1 MPSPLPSPPP
11 GAPSPVPPADRRRR
25 RPWMLAALA
34 LVLFLTTFGLVVLVR
49 DRADADRAD
58 GGTSPGADAGADAG
72 PAPTRPGPP
81 PTGDGPPPASDAPAP
96 GDASP
101 PQDSA
106 PQDSAP
112 QDSAPQ
118 DRAPDDQGSQGLNDL
133 LQRLMGSAG
142 LPNLDPACVSDV
154 LGKQGPASHSIE
166 GDVRQQVEEIK
177 PLVEQQRGLKYAKDV
192 QPVFQSSSEFEQQL
206 SQKTKAE
213 YPDAQADL
221 DGRLLGL
228 LGAVPKGT
236 DMKALQTELMAGQVA
251 GYYDPDSGELVVR
264 TPDGSSSLDANG
276 QVTLAHE
283 LDHALTDQVLGLP
296 DTAKPGQSDADL
308 AQLGLVEGD
317 ATLLMEQFSLG
328 SVSLLD
334 QLGAAMSP
342 DAAAAQR
349 QLDGA
354 PSYLR
359 NQLMFPYLSG
369 LSYVCR
375 LYAEGGWPAVDAA
388 YRDLPQTTAELLY
401 PDRAGVAPKDP
412 SAIASP
418 GGGWTEAQKDTLGAA
433 QLLWLFQAPGGDEGK
448 AISDPAKA
456 AQHWAGGDLALFT
469 SGERSALGLALVDTA
484 DGGTLCHAVGDWYA
498 AAFSATSTEQA
509 GATVMSGDDQVGV
522 LRCAGREVR
531 LGIAPDESSAATLAH

>member
-1 MPSPLPSPPP
+1 MSSP
-11 GAPSPVPPADRRRR
+11 
-25 RPWMLAALA
+25 
-34 LVLFLTTFGLVVLVR
+34 
-49 DRADADRAD
+49 
-58 GGTSPGADAGADAG
+58 
-72 PAPTRPGPP
+72 
-81 PTGDGPPPASDAPAP
+81 
-96 GDASP
+96 
-101 PQDSA
+101 
-106 PQDSAP
+106 
-112 QDSAPQ
+112 
-118 DRAPDDQGSQGLNDL
+118 
-133 LQRLMGSAG
+133 
-142 LPNLDPACVSDV
+142 
-154 LGKQGPASHSIE
+154 
-166 GDVRQQVEEIK
+166 
-177 PLVEQQRGLKYAKDV
+177 
-192 QPVFQSSSEFEQQL
+192 SSSRATEFEQQL
-206 SQKTKAE
+206 ADKTKAE

-221 DGRLLGL
+221 DSRLLGL

-236 DMKALQTELMAGQVA
+236 DMKALQAELMAGQVA

-276 QVTLAHE
+276 QITLAHE

-296 DTAKPGQSDADL
+296 DTAKPGESDADL

-342 DAAAAQR
+342 DAAAAQQ

-375 LYAEGGWPAVDAA
+375 LYVQGGWPAVDAA

-412 SAIASP
+412 GAIASP
-418 GGGWTEAQKDTLGAA
+418 GGGWTEAQEDTLGAA

-448 AISDPAKA
+448 AITDA
-456 AQHWAGGDLALFT
+456 AQAAQRWAGGDLALFT
-469 SGERSALGLALVDTA
+469 SGEKSALGVALVDT
-484 DGGTLCHAVGDWYA
+484 DGRRRPVPSGGGLVRGGVLGDVDRAGRRHGDDRRRPGRRPALLWPRGAPRHRPGRVVSCHARPSRGRV
-498 AAFSATSTEQA
+498 EH
-509 GATVMSGDDQVGV
+509 GATGPSG
-522 LRCAGREVR
+522 
-531 LGIAPDESSAATLAH
+531 PP

>member
-1 MPSPLPSPPP
+1 
-11 GAPSPVPPADRRRR
+11 
-25 RPWMLAALA
+25 MLAALA

-49 DRADADRAD
+49 DRADAGRAD
-58 GGTSPGADAGADAG
+58 GATSPSSDAGAGNG
-72 PAPTRPGPP
+72 PAPARPGPP

-96 GDASP
+96 GDVSP

-106 PQDSAP
+106 PQDRS
-112 QDSAPQ
+112 
-118 DRAPDDQGSQGLNDL
+118 PDDQGSQGLNDL

-142 LPNLDPACVSDV
+142 LPNLDPACMADL

-206 SQKTKAE
+206 SQKTQAE

-342 DAAAAQR
+342 DAAAAQQ

-354 PSYLR
+354 PPYLR

-375 LYAEGGWPAVDAA
+375 LYAAGGWPAVDAA

-401 PDRAGVAPKDP
+401 PDRAGVAPEDP
-412 SAIASP
+412 GAIASP

-448 AISDPAKA
+448 AVADAAKA

-469 SGERSALGLALVDTA
+469 SGEQSALGLALVDTA

-509 GATVMSGDDQVGV
+509 GTTVMTGDDQVGV

-531 LGIAPDESSAATLAH
+531 LGIAPDKSSAATLAQ

>member
-1 MPSPLPSPPP
+1 
-11 GAPSPVPPADRRRR
+11 
-25 RPWMLAALA
+25 
-34 LVLFLTTFGLVVLVR
+34 VLIR
-49 DRADADRAD
+49 DRADAGRAD
-58 GGTSPGADAGADAG
+58 APPSSSSDRGADAGDDAS
-72 PAPTRPGPP
+72 PPTRSGPP
-81 PTGDGPPPASDAPAP
+81 PTGDGPPPASEAPAPAP

-101 PQDSA
+101 P
-106 PQDSAP
+106 
-112 QDSAPQ
+112 
-118 DRAPDDQGSQGLNDL
+118 PDGTPGDQGDQGLNDL

-154 LGKQGPASHSIE
+154 LGKQGSASHSIE

-177 PLVEQQRGLKYAKDV
+177 PLVEQQRGLKYTKDV
-192 QPVFQSSSEFEQQL
+192 QPVFQSSTEFEQQL
-206 SQKTKAE
+206 AQKTKAE
-213 YPDAQADL
+213 YPDAQADV
-221 DGRLLGL
+221 DSRMLGL

-236 DMKALQTELMAGQVA
+236 DMKALEADLMAGQVA

-276 QVTLAHE
+276 QITLAHE

-296 DTAKPGQSDADL
+296 DTAKAGQSDADL

-342 DAAAAQR
+342 DAAAAQQ

-388 YRDLPQTTAELLY
+388 YRDLPQTSAELLY

-412 SAIASP
+412 GAIASP

-448 AISDPAKA
+448 AIADASKA
-456 AQHWAGGDLALFT
+456 AQHWAGGDLTLFT

-484 DGGTLCHAVGDWYA
+484 DGGTLCRAVGDWYA
-498 AAFSATSTEQA
+498 AAFSATSNKQA
-509 GATVMSGDDQVGV
+509 DATVMSGGDQVGV

>member
-1 MPSPLPSPPP
+1 
-11 GAPSPVPPADRRRR
+11 V
-25 RPWMLAALA
+25 
-34 LVLFLTTFGLVVLVR
+34 VLFLTTFGLVVLIR
-49 DRADADRAD
+49 DRADAGRPAD
-58 GGTSPGADAGADAG
+58 ASAGPSSNAGADAG
-72 PAPTRPGPP
+72 TAPVQPGPP
-81 PTGDGPPPASDAPAP
+81 PTGDGPPSGGDAPAPTPAP

-101 PQDSA
+101 PQDST
-106 PQDSAP
+106 PG
-112 QDSAPQ
+112 
-118 DRAPDDQGSQGLNDL
+118 DQGNQGDQGLNDL

-154 LGKQGPASHSIE
+154 LGQQGPASHSIE

-206 SQKTKAE
+206 AQKTKAE

-221 DGRLLGL
+221 DSRLLGL

-236 DMKALQTELMAGQVA
+236 DMKALEADLMAGQVA
-251 GYYDPDSGELVVR
+251 GYYDPESGELVVR

-276 QVTLAHE
+276 QITLAHE

-342 DAAAAQR
+342 DAAAAQQ

-375 LYAEGGWPAVDAA
+375 RYAEGGWPAVDAA

-412 SAIASP
+412 GAITSP
-418 GGGWTEAQKDTLGAA
+418 GSGWTEAQKDTLGAA

-448 AISDPAKA
+448 AVADAAKA
-456 AQHWAGGDLALFT
+456 AQHWAGGDLTLFT
-469 SGERSALGLALVDTA
+469 SGERSAVGVALVDTA
-484 DGGTLCHAVGDWYA
+484 DGGTLCRAVGDWYA
-498 AAFSATSTEQA
+498 AAFSATPAKKADT
-509 GATVMSGDDQVGV
+509 TVMSGGDQVGV
-522 LRCAGREVR
+522 LRCSGREVR
-531 LGIAPDESSAATLAH
+531 LGVAPDESSAATLAQ

>member
-1 MPSPLPSPPP
+1 
-11 GAPSPVPPADRRRR
+11 
-25 RPWMLAALA
+25 
-34 LVLFLTTFGLVVLVR
+34 
-49 DRADADRAD
+49 
-58 GGTSPGADAGADAG
+58 
-72 PAPTRPGPP
+72 
-81 PTGDGPPPASDAPAP
+81 
-96 GDASP
+96 
-101 PQDSA
+101 
-106 PQDSAP
+106 
-112 QDSAPQ
+112 
-118 DRAPDDQGSQGLNDL
+118 
-133 LQRLMGSAG
+133 
-142 LPNLDPACVSDV
+142 
-154 LGKQGPASHSIE
+154 
-166 GDVRQQVEEIK
+166 
-177 PLVEQQRGLKYAKDV
+177 
-192 QPVFQSSSEFEQQL
+192 
-206 SQKTKAE
+206 
-213 YPDAQADL
+213 
-221 DGRLLGL
+221 
-228 LGAVPKGT
+228 
-236 DMKALQTELMAGQVA
+236 MKALQAELMAGQVA

-342 DAAAAQR
+342 DAAAAQQ

-369 LSYVCR
+369 LGYVCR

-401 PDRAGVAPKDP
+401 PDRADVAPKDP
-412 SAIASP
+412 GAIASP

-448 AISDPAKA
+448 AIGDAAKA

-469 SGERSALGLALVDTA
+469 SGEQSALGVALVDTA
-484 DGGTLCHAVGDWYA
+484 DGDTLCHTVGDWYA
-498 AAFSATSTEQA
+498 AAFSATPTTQA
-509 GATVMSGDDQVGV
+509 DATVMTGGDQVGV
-522 LRCAGREVR
+522 LRCSGREVR
-531 LGIAPDESSAATLAH
+531 LGIAPDESSAATLAQ